1 MTPQRQPAD
10 RAKVT
15 LIDRRNP
22 DAHVASLVWYDAAYH
37 IDDFDLSILGEVRAV
52 QDDLFASPPRGWV
65 VLNGICPRRA
75 GSSIKLL
82 PKKLRLKRTTK

>member
-1 MTPQRQPAD
+1 MTPKPQPTD

-22 DAHVASLVWYDAAYH
+22 DAHVASLVWYDSSYH
-37 IDDFDLSILGEVRAV
+37 IDDFDLSVLGEVRAV

-82 PKKLRLKRTTK
+82 PKKLRPRRRP